1 MKRMKRAIALFMA
14 VVMCFS
20 VCPVS
25 ALAVTEPAET
35 AATEPH
41 PEQNTVE
48 PTVPVVDVEE
58 PEVPS
63 TEPPLEVNSEED
75 PEEPTESEVAIVASG
90 NCGTNVTWTLDTEGT
105 LTISGS
111 GEMNGYS
118 SGSSSK
124 PGYKYRSEVVKLVVE
139 EGVTGI
145 GKYAFYSYTSLKEVS
160 LPETLKSIGNHA
172 FYGTALERIEI
183 PNSVTTMGNNV
194 FYQCTALKEV
204 SLPESLTGLGN
215 SVL

>member
-63 TEPPLEVNSEED
+63 TP
-75 PEEPTESEVAIVASG
+75 
-90 NCGTNVTWTLDTEGT
+90 
-105 LTISGS
+105 
-111 GEMNGYS
+111 M
-118 SGSSSK
+118 
-124 PGYKYRSEVVKLVVE
+124 
-139 EGVTGI
+139 
-145 GKYAFYSYTSLKEVS
+145 
-160 LPETLKSIGNHA
+160 
-172 FYGTALERIEI
+172 
-183 PNSVTTMGNNV
+183 
-194 FYQCTALKEV
+194 
-204 SLPESLTGLGN
+204 
-215 SVL
+215 